1 MSLVRKG
8 RILEMLQRLRRQDL
22 DSDCTWGLK
31 ESSESRTTPRTL
43 ACGDGLMV
51 VPSIL
56 TEKSGEEARGG
67 GKIISLV
74 LDRLS
79 LRKWCDIQ
87 TDISDSKLV
96 ILEEN
101 EGAS

>member
-8 RILEMLQRLRRQDL
+8 RILEMLRRLRRQDL
-22 DSDCTWGLK
+22 DSDWMCCLK

-43 ACGDGLMV
+43 ACGDGLIV

-56 TEKSGEEARGG
+56 TERSGEGAYGG
-67 GKIISLV
+67 GKIISSV

-87 TDISDSKLV
+87 TDISDSKLM
-96 ILEEN
+96 IREET
-101 EGAS
+101 EVVS